1 MGVSVFCPPG
11 ISVVFAKR
19 RPISR
24 PKPYSFMMRNRLFL
38 LWLVVFFGLTVP
50 AQAQYRQDVRNQQ
63 AQSRL
68 YDTASAATFSLNRLF
83 SPQHFRMGH
92 SYEMSFGS
100 FGGASASLGMY
111 TNTMRFQFNSK
122 LAGRVDLAYAFSPFG
137 GANMLGASE
146 GMQGRFLLRNAEIAY
161 RPSDKVQLHFSV
173 RQSPY
178 GGYMSPYGYGG
189 YGRYGSAFGYRPYY
203 GGSMMHMRVGSADD
217 LFWNDTL
224 R

>member
-1 MGVSVFCPPG
+1 
-11 ISVVFAKR
+11 
-19 RPISR
+19 
-24 PKPYSFMMRNRLFL
+24 MRNRLIL
-38 LWLVVFFGLTVP
+38 LWLIVFFGVAAP
-50 AQAQYRQDVRNQQ
+50 AQAQLRQDARNQEV
-63 AQSRL
+63 QSRL
-68 YDTASAATFSLNRLF
+68 YAASSGATFSLNRLF
-83 SPQHFRMGH
+83 SPQHFQMGH

-100 FGGASASLGMY
+100 FGGANASLGMY

-146 GMQGRFLLRNAEIAY
+146 GANGRFLLRNAEIAY
-161 RPSDKVQLHFSV
+161 RPSEKVQLHFSV

-178 GGYMSPYGYGG
+178 GSYMSPYGYGG
-189 YGRYGSAFGYRPYY
+189 YGRYGYGYAPHFGYRPYY
-203 GGSMMHMRVGSADD
+203 GGRMMHMRVGSADD